1 MRIYVQRRKPNRG
14 GVKTLV
20 TIIVHSH
27 MQLLGGSEQVHS
39 MLISHLGCEAGIA
52 EAVRADVSNGSGNE

>member
-1 MRIYVQRRKPNRG
+1 MRFYVHRRKPNRG

-27 MQLLGGSEQVHS
+27 MQSLGGSEQDHS
-39 MLISHLGCEAGIA
+39 MLISQLGCEAGFA
-52 EAVRADVSNGSGNE
+52 EAMRADVSNGSGNE